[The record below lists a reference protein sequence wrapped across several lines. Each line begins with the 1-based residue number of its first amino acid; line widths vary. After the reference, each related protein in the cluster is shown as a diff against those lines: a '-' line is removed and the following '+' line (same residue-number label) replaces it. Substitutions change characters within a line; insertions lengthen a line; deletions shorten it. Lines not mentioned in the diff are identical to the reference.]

1 MGIRDIFRGLAR
13 NDNFKAVPQIESKM
27 DAAVP
32 SRIEIDSRFKTD
44 DWVNPVTGLGT
55 SGDKKTWG
63 TLYDTVLSVFE
74 LDTAYQSSILASSIC
89 DIPAYEKLRQGF
101 QIKLPDEDNDSGM
114 LDAFKTEL
122 QAHELTQKFTMGDV
136 FSNLYGG
143 GGIYVGV
150 DDGLNPWDPL
160 DLSKIRKV
168 EYLTLLDRYELVNSG
183 MIDMSV
189 TSANFARP
197 YYYTLATIDPNYA
210 GVNIHHSRII
220 RFDGIQMSRRR
231 MSFFFYWGQ
240 SLINR
245 TINIIRGYE
254 TGLGSIS
261 TMIQDYN
268 ILLIEMKNLP
278 QILAGGA
285 TERKWFQKKIAA
297 TVEMLS
303 TLHAFVLSEGEKASH
318 LTRNVTGLPELV
330 DRLVGQV
337 VMAAK
342 IPRVLLFGE
351 AAATGLNANSDGE
364 VRMFYDYI
372 RSQQINALQPKLRKL
387 IQIFMASKSGAF
399 AGNVVPFQIEF
410 NPLWQMNEK
419 EQAEIHNQ
427 VAQAD
432 NANIMN
438 GVYSAEEARSR
449 YKNGKFNL
457 NICLDE
463 ELEAKVTAAN
473 KQTRAGGID
482 DPNLPDDEQDGPY
495 AWSMRNAASVSETF
509 PSRKV

>member
-1 MGIRDIFRGLAR
+1 MGFRDKLKDLFR
-13 NDNFKAVPQIESKM
+13 NDEFKAVPQIENKM
-27 DAAVP
+27 QAEVMRVD
-32 SRIEIDSRFKTD
+32 IDPLFKSD
-44 DWVNPVTGLGT
+44 DWINQVTGLGT

-63 TLYDTVLSVFE
+63 SLYDTVLNVTE

-101 QIKLPDEDNDSGM
+101 QIKLPDDKNDSGM
-114 LDAFKTEL
+114 LEAFKTEI

-143 GGIYVGV
+143 GGIYIGV

-189 TSANFARP
+189 KSANFARP
-197 YYYTLATIDPNYA
+197 NFYTLATIDPNYA

-231 MSFFFYWGQ
+231 MAFFFYWGQ

-268 ILLIEMKNLP
+268 TLLIKMENLP
-278 QILAGGA
+278 QILAGGSG
-285 TERKWFQKKIAA
+285 EGRKWFQKKVAA

-303 TLHAFVLSEGEKASH
+303 ALHAFIIGPGETAEH
-318 LTRNVTGLPELV
+318 ITRNTTGLPELI
-330 DRLVGQV
+330 DRLIGQV

-342 IPRVLLFGE
+342 IPKVLLFGD
-351 AAATGLNANSDGE
+351 AAAQGQNANSDGE
-364 VRMFYDYI
+364 IRMFYDYI
-372 RSQQINALQPKLRKL
+372 RSQQNNSLQPKLRKI

-399 AGNVVPFQIEF
+399 GGNIVPFQIDF
-410 NPLWQMNEK
+410 NPLWQMDDK
-419 EQAEIHNQ
+419 QQADIHF
-427 VAQAD
+427 VAAQAD
-432 NANIMN
+432 NLNIVN
-438 GVYSAEEARSR
+438 GIYSPDEARSR
-449 YKNGKFNL
+449 YKNNKFNL
-457 NICLDE
+457 NISLDE
-463 ELEAKVTAAN
+463 ELEAKVKTAN
-473 KQTRAGGID
+473 KGSKAGGVN
-482 DPNLPDDEQDGPY
+482 DPNLPDDDQDGPY
-495 AWSMRNAASVSETF
+495 AASMRNAASVSETF